1 MLGAELGYIYTDGIA
16 VDECLKATPQSTTRD
31 YTPTAGVG
39 FFQQSFLKPGD
50 TVEMT
55 AEGIGTLRNEAVG

>member
-16 VDECLKATPQSTTRD
+16 VDEYASDTPQSTTRD
-31 YTPTAGVG
+31 KTPTAGVG
-39 FFQQSFLKPGD
+39 FIKQSFLKPGN

-55 AEGIGTLRNEAVG
+55 AEGIGTLRNEVVG